1 MFLLFHLS
9 IALAMQ
15 WDIPLLKLENQAT
28 EIKKES
34 ALIKE
39 TVQNIKKSH
48 RIEKIPE
55 ILYSIQKLEKKIQ
68 KNEEIFKNIKID

>member
-9 IALAMQ
+9 IAFALQ
-15 WDIPLLKLENQAT
+15 WDVPLLKLENQAT

-34 ALIKE
+34 AFIKE
-39 TVQNIKKSH
+39 TVQNLKKNH